1 MRCRNVPG
9 GNASRAESQPFRAA
23 AVTRAVESRRQ
34 VKDPRVL
41 AATAQSNMLGRL
53 TEANLFL
60 EDIQKGLNT
69 YLEMKRLYFPR

>member
-1 MRCRNVPG
+1 
-9 GNASRAESQPFRAA
+9 
-23 AVTRAVESRRQ
+23 
-34 VKDPRVL
+34 VL